1 MYFCAFKFVKMSRAI
16 LLLGGNMGNR
26 INLLSEACSLID
38 EEIGRIIKSSSVYE
52 TEPWGFSSDMPFLNQ
67 VVIVESELSP
77 NEMLDE
83 IHRIESQLG
92 RERNLSGYESRTI
105 DVDILFYDN
114 LMVNESHLIIPH
126 PKLHN
131 RRFTLLPLAEIA
143 GEYIHPVLNERL
155 DVLAEECSDTSKVD
169 LIEKI
174 ESS

>member
-1 MYFCAFKFVKMSRAI
+1 MSKAI

-26 INLLSEACSLID
+26 INLLAEACILI
-38 EEIGRIIKSSSVYE
+38 EKEIGKIIKSSSVYE
-52 TEPWGFSSDMPFLNQ
+52 TEPWGFSSDLPFLNQ
-67 VVIVESELSP
+67 VVIVESALSP
-77 NEMLDE
+77 DEMLNE
-83 IHRIESQLG
+83 IHKIETQLG
-92 RERNLSGYESRTI
+92 RKRSLSGYESRTI
-105 DVDILFYDN
+105 DVDILFYDD
-114 LMVNESHLIIPH
+114 LLVNKSNLIIPH

-155 DVLAEECSDTSKVD
+155 DVLAEECTDTSKVD